1 MHQYLQTL
9 NNMYLRIIDETINY
23 PYSIPQLREAYPNVS
38 LPAEL
43 SDEALNEWDMYVVIP
58 TTMPNDYTKNI
69 TEGTPV
75 LTDGVYYQNWI
86 QTDASQSEI
95 DYRLE
100 NQWFIVRE
108 MRNELLA
115 ECDWTQ
121 LSDIPQATKDLWST
135 YRQQLREITNQS
147 NPFNIEWPVK
157 P

>member
-1 MHQYLQTL
+1 
-9 NNMYLRIIDETINY
+9 MYLRIIDETINY
-23 PYSIPQLREAYPNVS
+23 PYSIPQLRAAYPNVS
-38 LPAEL
+38 LPADL
-43 SDEALNEWDMYVVIP
+43 SDEALAEWDMYVVTP
-58 TTMPNDYTKNI
+58 TPMPNDYTKNI

-121 LSDIPQATKDLWST
+121 LNDIPQATKDLWAS

>member
-1 MHQYLQTL
+1 
-9 NNMYLRIIDETINY
+9 MYLRIIAETINY
-23 PYSIPQLREAYPNVS
+23 PYSIPQLRAAYPNVS

-43 SDEALNEWDMYVVIP
+43 SDESLVEWDMYVVTP
-58 TTMPNDYTKNI
+58 TPMPTDYTKNI
-69 TEGTPV
+69 IEGTPV
-75 LTDGVYYQNWI
+75 LTNGVYYQNWI

-121 LSDIPQATKDLWST
+121 LSDIPQTTKDLWST

>member
-1 MHQYLQTL
+1 
-9 NNMYLRIIDETINY
+9 MYLRIIDETINY
-23 PYSIPQLREAYPNVS
+23 PYSISQLRNAYPNVS

-43 SDEALNEWDMYVVIP
+43 TDSVLTNWDMYVVTP
-58 TTMPNDYTKNI
+58 TSMPNDYTKNI

-108 MRNELLA
+108 TRNQLLA

-121 LSDIPQATKDLWST
+121 LSDIPQTTKDLWST
-135 YRQQLREITNQS
+135 YRQELREITNQS

>member
-1 MHQYLQTL
+1 
-9 NNMYLRIIDETINY
+9 MYLRIIDNTINY

-43 SDEALNEWDMYVVIP
+43 TDSVLIDWDVHVVTP
-58 TTMPNDYTKNI
+58 TPMPNDYTKNI

-100 NQWFIVRE
+100 NQWFIVRQT
-108 MRNELLA
+108 RNELLA

-121 LSDIPQATKDLWST
+121 LSDIPQTTKDLWST
-135 YRQQLREITNQS
+135 YRQELREITNQS

>member
-1 MHQYLQTL
+1 
-9 NNMYLRIIDETINY
+9 MYLRIIDETINY

-43 SDEALNEWDMYVVIP
+43 TDEALIEWDMHVVNP
-58 TTMPNDYTKNI
+58 TPIPNDYTKNI

-108 MRNELLA
+108 TRNELLA

-121 LSDIPQATKDLWST
+121 LADIPAETKASWAD
-135 YRQQLREITNQS
+135 YRQSLRDITSQP
-147 NPFNIEWPVK
+147 NPFSINWPVK
-157 P
+157 PEKEIILYLYT

>member
-1 MHQYLQTL
+1 
-9 NNMYLRIIDETINY
+9 MYLRIIDETINY
-23 PYSIPQLREAYPNVS
+23 PYTIKELRQAYPNVS

-43 SDEALNEWDMYVVIP
+43 SDEALNEWDMYVVTPNPMP
-58 TTMPNDYTKNI
+58 TDYTKNI
-69 TEGTPV
+69 IEGTPI

-108 MRNELLA
+108 IRNELLK

-121 LSDIPQATKDLWST
+121 LNDISQTIKELWST

-147 NPFNIEWPVK
+147 NPFNIEWPIK

>member
-1 MHQYLQTL
+1 
-9 NNMYLRIIDETINY
+9 MYLRIIDETINY

-58 TTMPNDYTKNI
+58 TPMPNDYTKNI

-86 QTDASQSEI
+86 QTNASQSEI

-100 NQWFIVRE
+100 NQWFIIRE
-108 MRNELLA
+108 ARNELLA

-121 LSDIPQATKDLWST
+121 LSDIPQTTKDLWST

>member
-1 MHQYLQTL
+1 
-9 NNMYLRIIDETINY
+9 MYLRIIDETINY
-23 PYSIPQLREAYPNVS
+23 PYSIPQLRVAFPNVS

-43 SDEALNEWDMYVVIP
+43 TDTSLIEWDMYVVTP
-58 TTMPNDYTKNI
+58 TPMPTDYTKNI

-75 LTDGVYYQNWI
+75 LTNSVYYQNWI

-100 NQWFIVRE
+100 NQWFIIRE
-108 MRNELLA
+108 TRNQLLV

-121 LSDIPQATKDLWST
+121 LADIPSETKTIWSE
-135 YRQQLREITNQS
+135 YRQSLRDITSQS
-147 NPFNIEWPVK
+147 NPFSITWPVK

>member
-1 MHQYLQTL
+1 
-9 NNMYLRIIDETINY
+9 MYLRIIDETLHY
-23 PYSIPQLREAYPNVS
+23 PYSIPQLRKSYPNTS
-38 LPAEL
+38 LPSEL
-43 SDEALNEWDMYVVIP
+43 TDESLVEWDMYVVTP
-58 TTMPNDYTKNI
+58 TPMPNDYTKNI

-100 NQWFIVRE
+100 NQWFIIRE
-108 MRNELLA
+108 TRNQLLA

-121 LSDIPQATKDLWST
+121 LADVSAETKAIWSE
-135 YRQQLREITNQS
+135 YRQSLRDITSQT
-147 NPFNIEWPVK
+147 NPFSITWPVK

>member
-1 MHQYLQTL
+1 
-9 NNMYLRIIDETINY
+9 MYLRIIDETINY
-23 PYSIPQLREAYPNVS
+23 PYTIKELRQAYPNVS

-43 SDEALNEWDMYVVIP
+43 SDEALNEWDMYVVTPNPMP
-58 TTMPNDYTKNI
+58 TDYTKNI
-69 TEGTPV
+69 IEGTPI

-100 NQWFIVRE
+100 NQWFVVRE
-108 MRNELLA
+108 IRNELLK

-121 LSDIPQATKDLWST
+121 LSDISQTIKELWGT

-147 NPFNIEWPVK
+147 NPFNIEWPIK

>member
-1 MHQYLQTL
+1 
-9 NNMYLRIIDETINY
+9 MYLRIIDETINY
-23 PYSIPQLREAYPNVS
+23 PYSIPQLREAFPNVS

-43 SDEALNEWDMYVVIP
+43 SDEALIEWDMYVVIP
-58 TTMPNDYTKNI
+58 TPYPNDYTKNI

-86 QTDASQSEI
+86 QTNASESEI

-108 MRNELLA
+108 TRNELLA

-121 LSDIPQATKDLWST
+121 LADISTEIKVVWSE
-135 YRQQLREITNQS
+135 YRQSLRDITSQT
-147 NPFNIEWPVK
+147 NPFNITWPTK

>member
-1 MHQYLQTL
+1 
-9 NNMYLRIIDETINY
+9 MYLRIINDTINY
-23 PYSIPQLREAYPNVS
+23 PYTINELRNSYPNTS
-38 LPAEL
+38 LPSEL
-43 SDEALNEWDMYVVIP
+43 TDEALIEWDMYVVQP
-58 TTMPNDYTKNI
+58 TPMPVDYTKNI

-100 NQWFIVRE
+100 NQWFIIRE
-108 MRNELLA
+108 TRNELLT

-121 LSDIPQATKDLWST
+121 LADIPSETKVIWSE
-135 YRQQLREITNQS
+135 YRQSLRDITSQT
-147 NPFNIEWPVK
+147 NPFNITWPVK

>member
-1 MHQYLQTL
+1 
-9 NNMYLRIIDETINY
+9 MYLRIIDETINY
-23 PYSIPQLREAYPNVS
+23 PYSISQLRNAYPNVS

-43 SDEALNEWDMYVVIP
+43 TDLVLTNWDMYVVTP
-58 TTMPNDYTKNI
+58 TPMPNDYTKNI
-69 TEGTPV
+69 TEGTPI
-75 LTDGVYYQNWI
+75 LTDGLYYQNWI

-108 MRNELLA
+108 TRNQLLA

-121 LSDIPQATKDLWST
+121 LSDISQTIKDLWST

>member
-1 MHQYLQTL
+1 
-9 NNMYLRIIDETINY
+9 MYLRIIDETINY
-23 PYSIPQLREAYPNVS
+23 PYSISQLRNAYPNVS
-38 LPAEL
+38 LPVEL
-43 SDEALNEWDMYVVIP
+43 TDSVLIDWDMYVVTP
-58 TTMPNDYTKNI
+58 NPMPNDYTKNI

-86 QTDASQSEI
+86 QADASQSEI

-100 NQWFIVRE
+100 NQWFNVRE
-108 MRNELLA
+108 TRNQLLA

-121 LSDIPQATKDLWST
+121 LSDISQTIKDLWST
-135 YRQQLREITNQS
+135 YRQELREITNQS

>member
-1 MHQYLQTL
+1 
-9 NNMYLRIIDETINY
+9 MYLRIIDETINY

-38 LPAEL
+38 LPAQL
-43 SDEALNEWDMYVVIP
+43 TDESLIEWDMYVVIP
-58 TTMPNDYTKNI
+58 TPMPNDYTKNI

-86 QTDASQSEI
+86 QTNASESEI

-100 NQWFIVRE
+100 NQWFIIRE
-108 MRNELLA
+108 IRNELLA

-121 LSDIPQATKDLWST
+121 LADIPSETKVIWSE
-135 YRQQLREITNQS
+135 YRQSLRDITSQT
-147 NPFNIEWPVK
+147 NPFNITWPVK